1 MEFDSAAGQDP
12 SSEVAGCA
20 GAVCVAPLELDGL
33 KEREL
38 VARLVD
44 VARAR
49 AAVDGL
55 LAQVA
60 GRLVETNGRV
70 ATAWIMREYTRVS
83 GFQARCDTALAGDLT
98 ELDLGDTVA
107 ALSAGEITR
116 GPRAGDRQGGAE
128 AAPQERIGTLG
139 VGAGLRGRHV
149 WALHVGL

>member
-1 MEFDSAAGQDP
+1 M
-12 SSEVAGCA
+12 
-20 GAVCVAPLELDGL
+20 CVAPLDLDGL
-33 KEREL
+33 KEQEL

-83 GFQARCDTALAGDLT
+83 GFQARCDTALAGDLA
-98 ELDLGDTVA
+98 EHGLSDTVA
-107 ALSAGEITR
+107 AMSAGEIT
-116 GPRAGDRQGGAE
+116 AGHARVIAK
-128 AAPQERIGTLG
+128 AAPKPHRKGESRTLG
-139 VGAGLRGRHV
+139 VGAGLRGRHL